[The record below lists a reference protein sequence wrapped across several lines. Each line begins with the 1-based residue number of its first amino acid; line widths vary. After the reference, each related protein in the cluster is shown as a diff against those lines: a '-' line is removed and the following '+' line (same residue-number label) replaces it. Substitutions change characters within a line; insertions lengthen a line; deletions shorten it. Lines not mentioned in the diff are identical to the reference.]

1 MNIMC
6 AIKNNICYNL
16 SCSVVNV
23 VFVFVSFLFWQLH
36 ISWIVMLTVN
46 PSIYVEL
53 ITLYILEWLA
63 AFSFVLSF
71 YFVVSF
77 DQAVDT
83 VTEMWCKVQQ
93 HYIMQRWFRTNVVLV
108 IQFFLHE
115 PSTRFFASGFHRG
128 E

>member
-1 MNIMC
+1 M
-6 AIKNNICYNL
+6 
-16 SCSVVNV
+16 VNV
-23 VFVFVSFLFWQLH
+23 VVVFVSFLFWELH
-36 ISWIVMLTVN
+36 ISWVLLLTVN

-53 ITLYILEWLA
+53 ITLYISEWLA

-77 DQAVDT
+77 DDAVDT
-83 VTEMWCKVQQ
+83 VIQMWCKVQQ

-108 IQFFLHE
+108 IQFFLQE
-115 PSTRFFASGFHRG
+115 PSTRFFTSGFHSG

>member
-1 MNIMC
+1 MC
-6 AIKNNICYNL
+6 CEKQYL
-16 SCSVVNV
+16 FEFVMFRGKFS
-23 VFVFVSFLFWQLH
+23 FVFVSCLFWEFH
-36 ISWIVMLTVN
+36 ISWVVVLTAN

-53 ITLYILEWLA
+53 ITLCISEWLT
-63 AFSFVLSF
+63 AFSFVVSF

-93 HYIMQRWFRTNVVLV
+93 HYIMQVWFRTNVVLV

-115 PSTRFFASGFHRG
+115 PSTRFFASGFHIG